1 MVSEKKIEVDK
12 KITNLGRDRVGEKRE
27 WELPKKIQD
36 EDDRKSKRKTMKAE
50 ERRWKKRKKRER
62 KGRKGNGKE
71 AGKQRIKEMKR
82 RKN

>member
-1 MVSEKKIEVDK
+1 M
-12 KITNLGRDRVGEKRE
+12 
-27 WELPKKIQD
+27 PKKIQD

-62 KGRKGNGKE
+62 KVREGDGKE

>member
-1 MVSEKKIEVDK
+1 M
-12 KITNLGRDRVGEKRE
+12 GRDRVGEKRE

-50 ERRWKKRKKRER
+50 EHRWKKRKKRER
-62 KGRKGNGKE
+62 KVRKGNGNE